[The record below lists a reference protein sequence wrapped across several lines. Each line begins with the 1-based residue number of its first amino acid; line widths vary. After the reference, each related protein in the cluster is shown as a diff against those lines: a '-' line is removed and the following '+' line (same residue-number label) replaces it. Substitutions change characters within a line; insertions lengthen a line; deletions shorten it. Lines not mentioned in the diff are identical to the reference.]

1 MLRLL
6 RYLKPYNWM
15 LLGVVLC
22 LFAQSLAELALPT
35 LMADVVNNGMLQG
48 DTGYIT
54 KYGSYM
60 LAVAMASGI
69 FSITANYISAM
80 VGMGFGRDLR
90 HKTFTRVESYSLRE
104 FEKIGAASL
113 ITRTTNDIT
122 QIQMLIVMGLRFL
135 VYSPIMCIGGV
146 IMAYS
151 KDHKLTLVL
160 AVSLP
165 LMLFL
170 IGGVASIIVP
180 LFKTLQLKLDK
191 VNLVLRENLTGI
203 RVIRAFNRLAHE
215 SERFRSA
222 NLDLTEI
229 AIKVNKIM
237 AGMQPIMMLMLN
249 FTSIAIIWFGGI
261 RISQN
266 NMQLGDMM
274 AFIQYAMTVM
284 FSIIMVTI
292 MFFMIPRAEASAVRV
307 NEVLDM
313 PPDICDPADPKVPVQ
328 KGRVEFQ
335 EVVFAYP
342 GAEEPVLNN
351 ISFAVQPGEVTA
363 IIGGTGSGKSTLINL
378 IPRFYDVVSGA
389 VLVDGVDV
397 REMSQQV
404 LRSKL
409 GFVPQTP
416 VIFSGTIATNI
427 RYGKNDASDEEIRKA
442 AEVAQAM
449 EFIASMP
456 EGFNA
461 PVAQGG
467 TNLSGGQKQRLS
479 VARALVREAEIY
491 ILDDSFS
498 ALDFK
503 TDANLRAAL
512 KKELSQASVIIVA
525 QRVATV
531 MDADRIMV
539 LDQGRIV
546 GMGTHRALLN
556 TCKVYREIVLSQLSE
571 EEIA

>member
-15 LLGVVLC
+15 LVGVVLC

-48 DTGYIT
+48 DTAYIT
-54 KYGSYM
+54 KYGGYM

-69 FSITANYISAM
+69 FSISANYISAM

-160 AVSLP
+160 AVALP
-165 LMLFL
+165 LMLFI

-222 NLDLTEI
+222 NLDLTET

-313 PPDICDPADPKVPVQ
+313 PPDISDPAEPKIPSQ
-328 KGRVEFQ
+328 KGRVEFR

-342 GAEEPVLNN
+342 GAEEPVLCN
-351 ISFAVQPGEVTA
+351 ISFAIKPGEVTA

-416 VIFSGTIATNI
+416 VIFSGTIETNI
-427 RYGKNDASDEEIRKA
+427 LYGKNDASDEEIRKA

-479 VARALVREAEIY
+479 VARALVREAEVY

-546 GMGTHRALLN
+546 GMGTHRELLN

>member
-6 RYLKPYNWM
+6 RYLKPYSWM
-15 LLGVVLC
+15 LLGVVMC

-48 DTGYIT
+48 DTGYII
-54 KYGSYM
+54 KYGGYM
-60 LAVAMASGI
+60 LAIALASGI
-69 FSITANYISAM
+69 FSITANYISAR

-160 AVSLP
+160 AVALP

-222 NLDLTEI
+222 NLDLTET

-313 PPDICDPADPKVPVQ
+313 PPDINDPADPKIPIQ

-342 GAEEPVLNN
+342 GAEEPVLYN
-351 ISFAVQPGEVTA
+351 ISFAIKPGEVTA

-378 IPRFYDVVSGA
+378 IPRFSDVVSGA

-397 REMSQQV
+397 RQMSQEV

-427 RYGKNDASDEEIRKA
+427 RYGKNDASDEEIREAALQYVRKVSGYAKPSAANEAAFNRAVDRVASATSELVASLVTTAPPRNRDVELAKA
-442 AEVAQAM
+442 HE
-449 EFIASMP
+449 
-456 EGFNA
+456 
-461 PVAQGG
+461 
-467 TNLSGGQKQRLS
+467 
-479 VARALVREAEIY
+479 RALRR
-491 ILDDSFS
+491 FG
-498 ALDFK
+498 
-503 TDANLRAAL
+503 DA
-512 KKELSQASVIIVA
+512 
-525 QRVATV
+525 
-531 MDADRIMV
+531 
-539 LDQGRIV
+539 
-546 GMGTHRALLN
+546 
-556 TCKVYREIVLSQLSE
+556 
-571 EEIA
+571 

>member
-35 LMADVVNNGMLQG
+35 LMADVVNKGMLQG

-69 FSITANYISAM
+69 FSIAANYISAM

-90 HKTFTRVESYSLRE
+90 HMTFTRVESYSLRE

-160 AVSLP
+160 AVALP

-215 SERFRSA
+215 SERFRAA
-222 NLDLTEI
+222 NLDLTET

-237 AGMQPIMMLMLN
+237 AAMQPIMMLMLN

-313 PPDICDPADPKVPVQ
+313 PPDISDPAYPKIPAQ
-328 KGRVEFQ
+328 KGRIEFQ

-342 GAEEPVLNN
+342 GAEEPVLYN
-351 ISFAVQPGEVTA
+351 ISFAIQPGEVTA

-378 IPRFYDVVSGA
+378 IPRFYDVVSGV

-416 VIFSGTIATNI
+416 VIFSGTIGTNI

-449 EFIASMP
+449 EFIDSMP

-479 VARALVREAEIY
+479 IARALVRDAEIY

-512 KKELSQASVIIVA
+512 KRELSQASVIIVA

-531 MDADRIMV
+531 MDADRIIV

-546 GMGTHRALLN
+546 GMGTHRQLLN
-556 TCKVYREIVLSQLSE
+556 TCRVYREIVLSQLSE

>member
-6 RYLKPYNWM
+6 RYLRPYNWM

-215 SERFRSA
+215 GERFRSA

-313 PPDICDPADPKVPVQ
+313 PPDICDPAEPKVPVQ

-342 GAEEPVLNN
+342 GAEEPVLYN

-397 REMSQQV
+397 REMSQ
-404 LRSKL
+404 
-409 GFVPQTP
+409 
-416 VIFSGTIATNI
+416 
-427 RYGKNDASDEEIRKA
+427 
-442 AEVAQAM
+442 
-449 EFIASMP
+449 
-456 EGFNA
+456 
-461 PVAQGG
+461 
-467 TNLSGGQKQRLS
+467 
-479 VARALVREAEIY
+479 
-491 ILDDSFS
+491 
-498 ALDFK
+498 
-503 TDANLRAAL
+503 
-512 KKELSQASVIIVA
+512 
-525 QRVATV
+525 
-531 MDADRIMV
+531 
-539 LDQGRIV
+539 
-546 GMGTHRALLN
+546 
-556 TCKVYREIVLSQLSE
+556 
-571 EEIA
+571 